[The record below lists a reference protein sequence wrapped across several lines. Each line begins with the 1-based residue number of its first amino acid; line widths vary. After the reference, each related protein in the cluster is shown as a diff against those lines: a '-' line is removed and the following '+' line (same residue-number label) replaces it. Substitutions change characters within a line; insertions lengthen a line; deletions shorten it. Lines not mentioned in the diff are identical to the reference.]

1 VGAHT
6 REPDSTSPGS
16 LRCQASLF
24 WAVWWDH
31 GRMVDDH
38 PTCGHLTPKWPLE
51 GHFVVGG
58 SGLYAHRDCLG
69 REFTSRT
76 ANYDLTIGLPQ
87 LDTGAG
93 ARSILLPPMWAY
105 GPPSDS
111 ERLYEGNQITWGV
124 APSPPG
130 VKVYPE
136 SARDVALVYR
146 CRFFTTLTA
155 LDDAEFS
162 TAADDF
168 LSELGDW

>member
-1 VGAHT
+1 VARAYT
-6 REPDSTSPGS
+6 RTEIAWVESS
-16 LRCQASLF
+16 
-24 WAVWWDH
+24 
-31 GRMVDDH
+31 
-38 PTCGHLTPKWPLE
+38 
-51 GHFVVGG
+51 
-58 SGLYAHRDCLG
+58 HRAQQIT
-69 REFTSRT
+69 TSRS
-76 ANYDLTIGLPQ
+76 GLPQ

-168 LSELGDW
+168 LSELGDWWARFTSWVGILTMQDFVGLGGYAPGISGFRPLLT